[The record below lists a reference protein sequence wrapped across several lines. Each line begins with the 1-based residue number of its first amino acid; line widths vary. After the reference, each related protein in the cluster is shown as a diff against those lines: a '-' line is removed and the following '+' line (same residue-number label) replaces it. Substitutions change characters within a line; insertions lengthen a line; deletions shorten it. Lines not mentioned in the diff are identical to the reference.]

1 MESSIS
7 SELTIQDLYDRFEAK
22 LHRYAVNL
30 ARDHDRADDLVQE
43 TLIRAMGN
51 LVLLQQLNPYQRQA
65 WVYRVLKN
73 LFIDGERRRER
84 QEAVYQDL
92 AWETELEVAP
102 ASAMPFQDM
111 LDLAPER
118 YRDVLHRRYILGQNS
133 EEIASEYGIP
143 AATVRSRL
151 YLARKWLRTHH
162 PELESWSR

>member
-1 MESSIS
+1 MEPAAS
-7 SELTIQDLYDRFEAK
+7 SELTIQDLYDLFEDK

-65 WVYRVLKN
+65 WMYRVLKN
-73 LFIDGERRRER
+73 LFIDGERRRQR
-84 QEAVYQDL
+84 QETLYEHL
-92 AWETELEVAP
+92 AWEAEQDVPP
-102 ASAMPFQDM
+102 ASSM
-111 LDLAPER
+111 LAQEMIDLVPER
-118 YRDVLHRRYILGQNS
+118 YRDVLNRHYILGQTS
-133 EEIASEYGIP
+133 EEIGSAYGIP

-162 PELESWSR
+162 PELES

>member
-1 MESSIS
+1 MEPSVC
-7 SELTIQDLYDRFEAK
+7 SELTIQDLYDLFEAK

-30 ARDHDRADDLVQE
+30 ARDRDRADDLVQE

-65 WVYRVLKN
+65 WMYRVLKN

-84 QEAVYQDL
+84 QEALYEHMV
-92 AWETELEVAP
+92 WEAESDTAP
-102 ASAMPFQDM
+102 ATTMLARDM
-111 LDLAPER
+111 IDLVPDR
-118 YRDVLHRRYILGQNS
+118 YHDVLHRRYILGQTS
-133 EEIASEYGIP
+133 EQIGSAYGVP

-162 PELESWSR
+162 PELES

>member
-1 MESSIS
+1 MEPSIS
-7 SELTIQDLYDRFEAK
+7 SELTIQDLYDLFEAK

-30 ARDHDRADDLVQE
+30 ARDRDRADDLVQE

-65 WVYRVLKN
+65 WMYRVLKN

-84 QEAVYQDL
+84 QETLYEHLV
-92 AWETELEVAP
+92 WEAELDAAP
-102 ASAMPFQDM
+102 ATTMLARDM
-111 LDLAPER
+111 IDLVPER
-118 YRDVLHRRYILGQNS
+118 YHDVLHRRYLLGQTS
-133 EEIASEYGIP
+133 EEIGSAYGIP

-162 PELESWSR
+162 PELES

>member
-1 MESSIS
+1 MEPSIS
-7 SELTIQDLYDRFEAK
+7 SELTIQDLYDLFEAK

-30 ARDHDRADDLVQE
+30 ARDRDRADDLVQE

-65 WVYRVLKN
+65 WMYRVLKN

-84 QEAVYQDL
+84 QETLYEHLV
-92 AWETELEVAP
+92 WEAELDTAP
-102 ASAMPFQDM
+102 AATMLARDM
-111 LDLAPER
+111 IDLVPER
-118 YRDVLHRRYILGQNS
+118 YHDVLHRRYILCQTS
-133 EEIASEYGIP
+133 EEIGSVYGIP

-162 PELESWSR
+162 PELES

>member
-1 MESSIS
+1 MESSLS
-7 SELTIQDLYDRFEAK
+7 SELTIQDLYDLFEAK

-51 LVLLQQLNPYQRQA
+51 LVLLQQLNSYQRQA
-65 WVYRVLKN
+65 WMYRVLKN

-84 QEAVYQDL
+84 QEAVYQNL
-92 AWETELEVAP
+92 AWETDLEPAAP
-102 ASAMPFQDM
+102 AAMPFQDM

-118 YRDVLHRRYILGQNS
+118 YRDVLHRRYVLGQNS
-133 EEIASEYGIP
+133 EEIAGEYGIP

-162 PELESWSR
+162 PELES